1 MPRLRPGDG
10 GVRCSP
16 KAADVVDQV
25 LDAPIAGRRGPA
37 TTSPA
42 RSSGTRRPPGRAHVH
57 PTEGDQG
64 TLTRPHPQPRITRA
78 PHEPPVDRPP
88 RLFGSRGRR
97 HRFRPPS
104 ALAVSHRPKAVD
116 IDACRLAA
124 LAAASIRSWHRLAKR
139 PRAGGFGPGTP
150 AGRRRSGCSSRDR
163 MWAAWF
169 WCASRS
175 PGRSAKIAPAS
186 SWSGWGSESAY
197 SLERVVHASAR
208 TPGGFVGSG
217 DNDVNSAGPE
227 CGDDA
232 AVHEEICSG
241 DECGVGSEEE
251 GGDGWNLVGGA
262 DTPGDRTGDPPRP
275 PPVGGRSPSPV

>member
-1 MPRLRPGDG
+1 MASARE
-10 GVRCSP
+10 
-16 KAADVVDQV
+16 
-25 LDAPIAGRRGPA
+25 APSSRRF
-37 TTSPA
+37 
-42 RSSGTRRPPGRAHVH
+42 R
-57 PTEGDQG
+57 
-64 TLTRPHPQPRITRA
+64 TRA
-78 PHEPPVDRPP
+78 
-88 RLFGSRGRR
+88 RR
-97 HRFRPPS
+97 TG
-104 ALAVSHRPKAVD
+104 VVV
-116 IDACRLAA
+116 
-124 LAAASIRSWHRLAKR
+124 
-139 PRAGGFGPGTP
+139 
-150 AGRRRSGCSSRDR
+150 SGCSSRDR

-186 SWSGWGSESAY
+186 SWSGWGSASAY

-217 DNDVNSAGPE
+217 DVDVNSAGPE

-262 DTPGDRTGDPPRP
+262 DTPGERTGDPPRP
-275 PPVGGRSPSPV
+275 PPVGGRSPSLRITPRVHTPHDATTARSSRCRPDPRSRGQSDSHRPSPSCRSVLALVTRMSGSWAKPERLRGALAAGAPLDELCGTSDASHAPGRPIPDQIGCVCEGVRWYVRSPSTQLNSQMRIRRSSGVELLNSSPAGP

>member
-25 LDAPIAGRRGPA
+25 VDAPIAGQRGPA

-42 RSSGTRRPPGRAHVH
+42 RSSGTRRPPERAHVH

-139 PRAGGFGPGTP
+139 PRAGGFGPGH
-150 AGRRRSGCSSRDR
+150 AGR
-163 MWAAWF
+163 
-169 WCASRS
+169 
-175 PGRSAKIAPAS
+175 AS
-186 SWSGWGSESAY
+186 SFPDARRGIGCGQHGAGAPRGRRAARPRSLPRVLGADGVPRAPTASSESFTRRLGHLA
-197 SLERVVHASAR
+197 AS
-208 TPGGFVGSG
+208 
-217 DNDVNSAGPE
+217 
-227 CGDDA
+227 
-232 AVHEEICSG
+232 
-241 DECGVGSEEE
+241 
-251 GGDGWNLVGGA
+251 
-262 DTPGDRTGDPPRP
+262 
-275 PPVGGRSPSPV
+275 

>member
-25 LDAPIAGRRGPA
+25 LDAPIAGQRGPA

-42 RSSGTRRPPGRAHVH
+42 RSSGTRRPPERAHVH

-139 PRAGGFGPGTP
+139 PRAGGFGPGH
-150 AGRRRSGCSSRDR
+150 AGRASSFRMLVAGSDVGSMVLVRLEVAGPLGQDRSREFLER
-163 MWAAWF
+163 MGF
-169 WCASRS
+169 RERLQPRASRS
-175 PGRSAKIAPAS
+175 R
-186 SWSGWGSESAY
+186 
-197 SLERVVHASAR
+197 
-208 TPGGFVGSG
+208 VGS
-217 DNDVNSAGPE
+217 
-227 CGDDA
+227 
-232 AVHEEICSG
+232 
-241 DECGVGSEEE
+241 
-251 GGDGWNLVGGA
+251 
-262 DTPGDRTGDPPRP
+262 DTWRLR
-275 PPVGGRSPSPV
+275 RFRRR